1 VAVFSLRAATCIVSR
16 RPAQNDPILERGV
29 IFVQAGQKLFE
40 CLCAGSIF
48 MSRPF
53 QYLVLIFCISLYSY
67 SVADEQSDQ
76 HLEAFEKAY
85 GEYQSLAKV
94 GDFHA
99 ALPKAQISVELGE
112 LIFGDDHSNTAA
124 LSWI

>member
-1 VAVFSLRAATCIVSR
+1 MPPLGDHRPWIRAPSGGRLVQFSELARGQVVALW
-16 RPAQNDPILERGV
+16 RPAPDER
-29 IFVQAGQKLFE
+29 
-40 CLCAGSIF
+40 
-48 MSRPF
+48 
-53 QYLVLIFCISLYSY
+53 
-67 SVADEQSDQ
+67 SDQ